1 MIIYS
6 ALINCFSQLAFALV
20 NPEPPSASFFHHPFQ
35 HLQVF
40 ILPQWIISFHLLDA
54 DLVTQI
60 HLWTLKNFLVT
71 QFFNSFLYADHCL
84 MDAAP
89 LYTFQSLCARVY
101 SSPCRSTSSLSDS
114 SHYAHFVLSPLLLHT
129 NHISHLFKDWKD
141 SKYNMVWYVTN
152 FETRILNFSAQSWR
166 N

>member
-101 SSPCRSTSSLSDS
+101 SSPCRSTSSLSGS
-114 SHYAHFVLSPLLLHT
+114 LLILSY
-129 NHISHLFKDWKD
+129 HLCYSTLITLVIY
-141 SKYNMVWYVTN
+141 SKIGKTVNIIWFGTWP
-152 FETRILNFSAQSWR
+152 ILKPEF
-166 N
+166 